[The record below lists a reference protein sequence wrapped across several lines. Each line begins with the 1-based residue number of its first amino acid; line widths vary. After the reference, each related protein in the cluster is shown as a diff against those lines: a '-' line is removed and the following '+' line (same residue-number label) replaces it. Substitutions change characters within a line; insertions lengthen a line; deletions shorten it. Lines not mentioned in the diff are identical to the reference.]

1 MRLTLMHLAG
11 AEASLRERH
20 PNALDEEEERTPEV
34 VEVLAHLRHASLES
48 GMMFFKNVINVC

>member
-1 MRLTLMHLAG
+1 MHLAG

-20 PNALDEEEERTPEV
+20 PNAFDEEEERTPEV
-34 VEVLAHLRHASLES
+34 VEVLAHLRHASLER